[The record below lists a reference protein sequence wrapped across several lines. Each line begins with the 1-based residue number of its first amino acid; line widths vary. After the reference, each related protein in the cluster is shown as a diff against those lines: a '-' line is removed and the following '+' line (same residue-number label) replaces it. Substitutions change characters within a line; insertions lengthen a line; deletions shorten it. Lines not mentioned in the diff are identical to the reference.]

1 MSSTVDNPF
10 FARVWMFISTHEP
23 ETVARWRRENLAGL
37 GGRVLEVGAG
47 TGTNFP
53 LYPDTVTEVV
63 AVEPE
68 RRLTEIAQ
76 RAAEHHLVRRPSKAR
91 ASRRQRRTARS
102 RRAIR
107 SCWQSP

>member
-1 MSSTVDNPF
+1 MSTSAVDNPF

-37 GGRVLEVGAG
+37 AGRVLEVGAG

-53 LYPDTVTEVV
+53 LYPDSVTEVV

-76 RAAEHHLVRRPSKAR
+76 KAD
-91 ASRRQRRTARS
+91 ANTFIGATD
-102 RRAIR
+102 
-107 SCWQSP
+107 